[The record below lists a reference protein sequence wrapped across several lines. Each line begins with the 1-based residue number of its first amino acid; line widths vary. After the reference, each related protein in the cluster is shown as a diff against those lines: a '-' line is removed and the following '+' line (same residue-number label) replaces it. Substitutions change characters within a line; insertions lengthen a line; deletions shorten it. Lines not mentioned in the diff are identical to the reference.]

1 MFRVNPVL
9 NKLKNLSWKTSYIW
23 FWISLIIWMFG
34 IGGSDLYALP
44 ALIGLILLFREIII
58 IDNPLTFNSTS
69 LNHSIVKIF
78 YVLLILMVLVKT
90 LLSLYSFRWNIFDV
104 GS

>member
-1 MFRVNPVL
+1 MFRADLVI

-23 FWISLIIWMFG
+23 FWISLIIWMVG

-44 ALIGLILLFREIII
+44 ALIGLILLFRELIIK
-58 IDNPLTFNSTS
+58 DKPLPFNSTS

-78 YVLLILMVLVKT
+78 
-90 LLSLYSFRWNIFDV
+90 
-104 GS
+104 